1 MTLAGSIAWL
11 YGPGYFDN
19 FWNILLGLVIEVA
32 PFLLLGAGLAAVIAP
47 SGFSKL
53 KIWDLVTR
61 NRASAVAAGLG
72 MSLTLPVCECGTASI
87 ARQANRAGAPVALS
101 IVFLLAAPIINPVT
115 LLVTYLAFEGNW
127 LIILGRAGLGL
138 VVALAV
144 GLIISLYPRPT
155 DLFVAG
161 AITPRPE
168 DPAHNVYPHNHDH
181 EYSPDTAALPRPKA
195 ASFNNFVDRLS
206 AEFIEAVRIVLP
218 GITLAAAFQACVP
231 PRYFLDLGQ
240 GALFSAIALMLLAG
254 LMSICSSADAFVALS
269 LAALLPSGSI
279 LAFLVFGPLINLK
292 SIFLFRLVLRWRSI
306 GLIALLCFNLVLVA
320 AVFCNLWLA

>member
-1 MTLAGSIAWL
+1 
-11 YGPGYFDN
+11 
-19 FWNILLGLVIEVA
+19 
-32 PFLLLGAGLAAVIAP
+32 LAAVIAQG
-47 SGFSKL
+47 GFSKL
-53 KIWDLVTR
+53 KIWELAAH
-61 NRASAVAAGLG
+61 NRASAAAAGLG

-101 IVFLLAAPIINPVT
+101 MVFLLAAPIINPVT

-138 VVALAV
+138 VVALVV
-144 GLIISLYPRPT
+144 GLIFSLYPRPT
-155 DLFVAG
+155 DLFAAG
-161 AITPRPE
+161 ATSATPAE
-168 DPAHNVYPHNHDH
+168 PAQNAHPHTH
-181 EYSPDTAALPRPKA
+181 EYSPAKLDLARPKTA
-195 ASFNNFVDRLS
+195 VFNNFVDRLTV
-206 AEFIEAVRIVLP
+206 EFIDTVRVVLP

-240 GALFSAIALMLLAG
+240 GAFFSAIALMLLAG

-269 LAALLPSGSI
+269 FAALLPSGSV

-306 GLIALLCFNLVLVA
+306 GLMALLCFSLVLVA
-320 AVFCNLWLA
+320 AVFCNLWLV